1 MKKSTLFVL
10 SILSLSSLKSFSQ
23 PVQLDTSFGSGGK
36 VTTGLNLNGA
46 GTKLTLQSDG
56 KIVAVGGNTAGDF
69 VVVRYNADGSSDNS
83 FGTNG
88 VVTTNFGAQD
98 NASDVAIA
106 SDGTI
111 IVAGTTGH
119 DFALAAYNS
128 ADGSLVSSFG
138 NNGRVITDVG
148 PKDSCKAVRIQGDGK
163 IVVAG
168 STAGATLDYA
178 LLRYNAD
185 GTLDNTFGTN
195 GVVQTDFNGG
205 DDQANAVAIQADGKI
220 IACGTST
227 VLHVNESADY
237 SVARYNSDG
246 SLDNTFATSG
256 KLIYDYSGK
265 NNYAYAMAI
274 GSNGKIVVVG
284 ATGGFKETLPGK
296 MGIFRLNTDGTID
309 STFNQNSIRQILFGN
324 FDYASAHGVAINS
337 DGKIYVSG
345 YAFNTNSDASFG
357 LIRLGNRGYADTSFG
372 INKRGRVTTD
382 FHNSSAFSYDMAL
395 QADGK
400 IVLGG
405 FANDTTATDNNEL
418 ALARYLP
425 ERVTLPLDFVSFSL
439 TKNQKSITLN
449 WKVANEINNSYFVI
463 ERSNKG
469 NTGFSEIGRVASK
482 GNSNAQQYTFEDLA
496 PIVGGNFYRLK
507 QVDADGHSTYSIIIY
522 AAFSK
527 GIVIRL
533 YPNPVRD
540 QFTVDG
546 LNQGSNTT
554 LSILNLQGAVI
565 AKATTINGS
574 YNWNLKQIVAG
585 TYFLRVEID
594 GRVTT
599 LKFVKQ

>member
-10 SILSLSSLKSFSQ
+10 SILSLSSLNSFSQ
-23 PVQLDTSFGSGGK
+23 TIQLDTSFGAGGR

-46 GTKLTLQSDG
+46 GTKITLQSDG

-69 VVVRYNADGSSDNS
+69 VVARYNTDGSADNS

-88 VVTTNFGAQD
+88 IVTTNFGAQD

-106 SDGTI
+106 PDGTI

-138 NNGRVITDVG
+138 NSGRVITDVG
-148 PKDSCKAVRIQGDGK
+148 PKDSCKAVRVQGDGK

-168 STAGATLDYA
+168 STAGTTLDYA

-195 GVVQTDFNGG
+195 GIVQTDFDGR
-205 DDQANAVAIQADGKI
+205 DDQANALAIQADGKI
-220 IACGTST
+220 VACGTST

-246 SLDNTFATSG
+246 SLDNTFATGG
-256 KLIYDYSGK
+256 KLIHDYLNK
-265 NNYAYAMAI
+265 NNYAYAIAI
-274 GSNGKIVVVG
+274 SSNGRIVIAG
-284 ATGGFKETLPGK
+284 ASGGFKEAFPGK
-296 MGIFRLNTDGTID
+296 MGIFRLNSNGTID
-309 STFNQNSIRQILFGN
+309 ATFNQDAIRQILFGS
-324 FDYASAHGVAINS
+324 FTYAAARGVAINS

-345 YAFNTNSDASFG
+345 YAFNTNSDASFS
-357 LIRLGNRGYADTSFG
+357 LIRLGNRGVADTSFG

-382 FHNSSAFSYDMAL
+382 FRNSSAFSYDIAL
-395 QADGK
+395 QTDGK

-405 FANDTTATDNNEL
+405 FANNTTATDNNEL

-425 ERVTLPLDFVSFSL
+425 QRVTLPLDFVSFSL
-439 TKNQKSITLN
+439 TKNQKSISLN
-449 WKVANEINNSYFVI
+449 WKVANEINNVYFVI

-482 GNSNAQQYTFEDLA
+482 GNANAQQYTFEDLA

-507 QVDADGHSTYSIIIY
+507 QVDADGHFTYSIIIY
-522 AAFSK
+522 ASFSK

-533 YPNPVRD
+533 YPNPVTD
-540 QFTVDG
+540 KLTVDG
-546 LNQGSNTT
+546 LNEGSNAT
-554 LSILNLQGAVI
+554 LSILNLQGAVM
-565 AKATTINGS
+565 AKATTTNQS
-574 YNWNLKQIVAG
+574 YNWNLKQIPAG
-585 TYFLRVEID
+585 TYFLRAEVD

>member
-10 SILSLSSLKSFSQ
+10 SILSLSSLNSSGQ
-23 PVQLDTSFGSGGK
+23 TIQLDTSFGSGGK

-46 GTKLTLQSDG
+46 GTKITLQSDG
-56 KIVAVGGNTAGDF
+56 KIVAVGGNTGGDF
-69 VVVRYNADGSSDNS
+69 VVARYNSDGSADNS

-88 VVTTNFGAQD
+88 IVTTNFGAQD

-106 SDGTI
+106 PDGTI

-119 DFALAAYNS
+119 DFALAAYS
-128 ADGSLVSSFG
+128 STDGSLVSSFG
-138 NNGRVITDVG
+138 NSGRVITDVG
-148 PKDSCKAVRIQGDGK
+148 PKDSCKAVSIQGDGK

-168 STAGATLDYA
+168 STAGTTLDYA
-178 LLRYNAD
+178 LLRYNSD

-195 GVVQTDFNGG
+195 GIVQTDFGG
-205 DDQANAVAIQADGKI
+205 RDDQANAVAIQADGKI

-227 VLHVNESADY
+227 VLHANESADF

-246 SLDNTFATSG
+246 SLDNSFATG
-256 KLIYDYSGK
+256 GELIYDYSGK

-284 ATGGFKETLPGK
+284 ASGGFKEAFPGQ
-296 MGIFRLNTDGTID
+296 MGIFRLNSDGTVD
-309 STFNQNSIRQILFGN
+309 STFNQNSIRQISFGN
-324 FDYASAHGVAINS
+324 FTYASARGVAINP
-337 DGKIYVSG
+337 DDKIYVSG
-345 YAFNTNSDASFG
+345 YAFNTSTDASFA

-395 QADGK
+395 QPDGK

-405 FANDTTATDNNEL
+405 FANNTTASDNNQL

-425 ERVTLPLDFVSFSL
+425 QRVTLPLDFVSFSL

-449 WKVANEINNSYFVI
+449 WKVANEINNAYFVI

-469 NTGFSEIGRVASK
+469 NTGFSQIGRVASK
-482 GNSNAQQYTFEDLA
+482 GNSITQQYSFEDLA
-496 PIVGGNFYRLK
+496 PMVGGNFYRLK

-522 AAFSK
+522 ASFSK

-533 YPNPVRD
+533 YPNPVTD
-540 QFTVDG
+540 KLTVDG
-546 LNQGSNTT
+546 LNQGSNAT

-565 AKATTINGS
+565 AKAATSNES
-574 YNWNLKQIVAG
+574 YNWNLKQIPAG
-585 TYFLRVEID
+585 TYFLRVEVD